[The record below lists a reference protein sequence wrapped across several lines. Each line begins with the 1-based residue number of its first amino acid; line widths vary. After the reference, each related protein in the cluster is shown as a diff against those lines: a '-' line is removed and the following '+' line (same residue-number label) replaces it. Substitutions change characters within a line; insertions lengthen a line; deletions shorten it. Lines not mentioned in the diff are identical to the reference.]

1 MHVPRYSALKKWG
14 WVPCKRWKL
23 LMRLPCSWPT
33 GVEPPIP
40 APVDLYLRKHG
51 KRAPPPG
58 SVPAPLPLLSN
69 HHGRMSTLPQQKLDE
84 VRSIFQAFLKKRNKR
99 QTPERFAVLEEIYQT
114 DDHVDADELYVR
126 LKQDGTRVS
135 RATVYN
141 TLELLMECDLVVR
154 HQFGKNQAKYE
165 RAYSYWQHD
174 HLICMD
180 CNELF
185 EFCDPRLQSIQEM
198 VADIYEFDIKHHS
211 LNMYGHCVR
220 EDCPNRADAEGAGE
234 DAGEAA
240 TEEA

>member
-1 MHVPRYSALKKWG
+1 MSGTSASCVSGAFPACDRRVWNPRFGHRFTGFGGRAGVIGRATPPLRVHV
-14 WVPCKRWKL
+14 
-23 LMRLPCSWPT
+23 T
-33 GVEPPIP
+33 DPPL
-40 APVDLYLRKHG
+40 AC
-51 KRAPPPG
+51 
-58 SVPAPLPLLSN
+58 
-69 HHGRMSTLPQQKLDE
+69 MSTLPQQKIDE

-99 QTPERFAVLEEIYQT
+99 QTPERFAVLEEIYKT

-141 TLELLMECDLVVR
+141 TLELLLECDLVVR

-180 CNELF
+180 CNELL

-211 LNMYGHCVR
+211 LNMYGHCMR
-220 EDCPNRADAEGAGE
+220 EDCPNRAEAEDEEEG
-234 DAGEAA
+234 A

>member
-1 MHVPRYSALKKWG
+1 
-14 WVPCKRWKL
+14 
-23 LMRLPCSWPT
+23 
-33 GVEPPIP
+33 
-40 APVDLYLRKHG
+40 
-51 KRAPPPG
+51 
-58 SVPAPLPLLSN
+58 
-69 HHGRMSTLPQQKLDE
+69 MSTLPQQKIDE
-84 VRSIFQAFLKKRNKR
+84 VRSIFQAYLKKRNKR
-99 QTPERFAVLEEIYQT
+99 QTPERFSVLEEIYKT
-114 DDHVDADELYVR
+114 DDHIDADELYIR

-141 TLELLMECDLVVR
+141 TLELLIECELVVR

-198 VADIYEFDIKHHS
+198 VAEIYEFEIKHHS

-220 EDCPNRADAEGAGE
+220 ENCPNRSSEETSAAAEADGQ
-234 DAGEAA
+234 GEAA
-240 TEEA
+240 LDAGTSDCPA

>member
-1 MHVPRYSALKKWG
+1 
-14 WVPCKRWKL
+14 
-23 LMRLPCSWPT
+23 
-33 GVEPPIP
+33 
-40 APVDLYLRKHG
+40 
-51 KRAPPPG
+51 
-58 SVPAPLPLLSN
+58 
-69 HHGRMSTLPQQKLDE
+69 MSTLPQQKIDE

-114 DDHVDADELYVR
+114 DDHIDADELYVR
-126 LKQDGTRVS
+126 LKQDGTEVS

-141 TLELLMECDLVVR
+141 TLELLLECDLVVR

-198 VADIYEFDIKHHS
+198 VADIYEFEIKHHS

-220 EDCPNRADAEGAGE
+220 EDCPNRSESDSDEAPSAGE
-234 DAGEAA
+234 TTAKEAA
-240 TEEA
+240 TKETEA